1 VQVPT
6 SAEGHRRVALRIEVD
21 EQRLAP
27 LRRRAGG
34 QVDGGGRLS
43 DPALLVRD
51 GVDLAHRVQPRACVH
66 RRVFRRSD
74 SLPPVSESFNWP
86 DNPAERAQELVEGV
100 LDELD
105 LDGEVVVDEN
115 DERILLT
122 VEGEDDYGLL
132 IGKRGQTI
140 DALQLLC
147 YQAAFRGLRE
157 RKRVVLD
164 AAGYRARRRETLEG
178 RADRAAEQALT
189 NNRVV
194 EMDPMSAQERRV
206 VHERLKERA
215 GVETYSE
222 GDEPHRCV
230 VVAPLVSE

>member
-1 VQVPT
+1 
-6 SAEGHRRVALRIEVD
+6 
-21 EQRLAP
+21 
-27 LRRRAGG
+27 
-34 QVDGGGRLS
+34 
-43 DPALLVRD
+43 
-51 GVDLAHRVQPRACVH
+51 
-66 RRVFRRSD
+66 
-74 SLPPVSESFNWP
+74 VSESAEWP
-86 DNPAERAQELVEGV
+86 QEPAERVRELVEGV

-105 LDGEVVVDEN
+105 LDGEVEIQEGDELI
-115 DERILLT
+115 EAT
-122 VEGEDDYGLL
+122 VSGGDDYGLL

-157 RKRVVLD
+157 RKRVTVD
-164 AAGYRARRRETLEG
+164 AAGYRGRRRETLEG
-178 RADRAAEQALT
+178 RADRAAEQALDGGHA
-189 NNRVV
+189 V

-222 GDEPHRCV
+222 GDEPNRFV